1 MNSASMKNSGIY
13 SRSHGVGEA
22 KVDNLVF
29 LKHDPESLSPGWDVE
44 LERLFQEQPEMESS
58 TIKY

>member
-1 MNSASMKNSGIY
+1 MKNSGIY